1 MTKPHLTPDPHL
13 LSATAARAAMDK
25 GRLDSETLVRACLA
39 RIDARQGTVHAWEAV
54 ERLESV
60 NRAQALDK
68 LSRQSPLHGIPVGV
82 KDLIDTA
89 ALPTTYGSAIY
100 RGHRPKKD
108 AACVKAL
115 VAGGGIVLGKT
126 VSTEFAYFSPGPTVN
141 PHAAGHT
148 PGGSSSGS
156 AAAVADGQVTIAIG
170 TQTAGSV
177 IRPAAYCGVVG
188 FKGTSSWTSMEGIKP
203 FSPMLDTLG
212 FFVRA
217 VADLDL
223 IRRALGSKPIPG
235 LAEAASGP
243 APKIAFCRTPH
254 WRAADEDTK
263 RMFERVVVKLT
274 KAGARVSQYDMPPEF
289 DGLNDAQVAI
299 MAKEATRTLAFEREQ
314 HADALSAPLKELLA
328 RGDGVGVREETA
340 AKALATKCRNLLAQ
354 GFRDFDLILT
364 PAAPGA
370 APKGLDATG
379 DPVFNRA
386 WTLLGNPC
394 LALPAGKAENG
405 LPLAI
410 QLVGRTSEDAETIRA
425 AAWVEAALGG

>member
-13 LSATAARAAMDK
+13 LSATAARAAMDAGK
-25 GRLDSETLVRACLA
+25 LDSETLVRACLA
-39 RIDARQGTVHAWEAV
+39 RIDARQGVVHAWEAV
-54 ERLESV
+54 ERLDSI

-68 LSRQSPLHGIPVGV
+68 LSRQSPLHGIPIGV

-89 ALPTTYGSAIY
+89 ALPTTYGSPIY

-108 AACVKAL
+108 AACLKNL
-115 VAGGGIVLGKT
+115 VAAGGIVLGKT

-141 PHAAGHT
+141 PLMPGHT

-156 AAAVADGQVTIAIG
+156 AAAVADGQVTLAIG

-188 FKGTSSWTSMEGIKP
+188 YKGSSGWTSMEGIKP
-203 FSPMLDTLG
+203 FSPTLDTLG
-212 FFVRA
+212 FFARA

-223 IRRALGSKPIPG
+223 IRRAFGAKPIPG
-235 LAEAASGP
+235 FAEAAAGP

-254 WRAADEDTK
+254 WREADEDTK
-263 RMFERVVVKLT
+263 RLFERVVVKLS
-274 KAGARVSQYDMPPEF
+274 KAGARISQYDMPAEF
-289 DGLNDAQVAI
+289 DGLNDAQIAI
-299 MAKEATRTLAFEREQ
+299 MAKEATRALALEREK
-314 HADALSAPLKELLA
+314 HADALSAKLKELLI

-354 GFRDFDLILT
+354 AFRDFDLLLT
-364 PAAPGA
+364 PAATGA

-379 DPVFNRA
+379 DPVFNRS
-386 WTLLGNPC
+386 WTLLGVPC

-405 LPLAI
+405 LPLAV
-410 QLVGRTSEDAETIRA
+410 QLIGRTNEDAETIRA
-425 AAWVEAALGG
+425 AAWVEAALKA

>member
-1 MTKPHLTPDPHL
+1 MTKPHLTPDPHR

-54 ERLESV
+54 ERLDSV
-60 NRAQALDK
+60 SRAQALDK
-68 LSRQSPLHGIPVGV
+68 LSRQSPLHGIPIGV

-115 VAGGGIVLGKT
+115 AAAGGIVLGKT
-126 VSTEFAYFSPGPTVN
+126 VSTEFAYFTPGPTAN
-141 PHAAGHT
+141 PHAPAHT

-156 AAAVADGQVTIAIG
+156 AAAVADGQVTLAIG

-177 IRPAAYCGVVG
+177 IRPAAFCGVAG
-188 FKGTSSWTSMEGIKP
+188 YKGSSGWAPMEGIKP
-203 FSPMLDTLG
+203 FSPSLDTLG
-212 FFVRA
+212 FFARA
-217 VADLDL
+217 VADFDL
-223 IRRALGSKPIPG
+223 IRRAFGAKPIPG
-235 LAEAASGP
+235 LAGAATGP

-254 WRAADEDTK
+254 WRVADEDTK
-263 RMFERVVVKLT
+263 RMFERVVVKLS
-274 KAGARVSQYDMPPEF
+274 KAGARVTQYDMPTEF
-289 DGLNDAQVAI
+289 AGLNEAQIAI
-299 MAKEATRTLAFEREQ
+299 MAKEATRSLAVEREK
-314 HADALSAPLKELLA
+314 HADALSAKLKELLD
-328 RGDGVGVREETA
+328 RGDKVGAREETA

-370 APKGLDATG
+370 APEGLESTG

-394 LALPAGKAENG
+394 LALPAGRAENG

-410 QLVGRTSEDAETIRA
+410 QLVGRRGEDAEAIRA
-425 AAWVEAALGG
+425 AAWIEAALAA

>member
-13 LSATAARAAMDK
+13 LSATAVRAAMDAGK
-25 GRLDSETLVRACLA
+25 LDSETLVRACLA
-39 RIDARQGTVHAWEAV
+39 RLDSRQGAVQAWEAV
-54 ERLESV
+54 ERIGAV

-68 LSRQSPLHGIPVGV
+68 LLRQSPLHGIPIGV

-89 ALPTTYGSAIY
+89 SLPTTYGSAIY

-108 AACVKAL
+108 AACVKTL
-115 VAGGGIVLGKT
+115 VSAGAIVLGKT

-141 PHAAGHT
+141 PHLPGHT

-188 FKGTSSWTSMEGIKP
+188 YKGSSSWASLEGIKP
-203 FSPMLDTLG
+203 FAPSLDTLG

-223 IRRALGSKPIPG
+223 VRRAFGAKPIAG
-235 LAEAASGP
+235 LADIAATA
-243 APKIAFCRTPH
+243 APRIAFCRTPF
-254 WRAADEDTK
+254 WSQADEDTK
-263 RMFERVVVKLT
+263 RLFERVVVKLS
-274 KAGARVSQYDMPPEF
+274 KAGVRVSQYDTPAEF
-289 DGLNDAQVAI
+289 DGLNDAQMAI
-299 MAKEATRTLAFEREQ
+299 MAKEATRSLAVEREK
-314 HADALSAPLKELLA
+314 HADALSAKLKELLD
-328 RGDGVGVREETA
+328 RGDKVGVREETA

-354 GFRDFDLILT
+354 AFRDFDLILT
-364 PAAPGA
+364 PAAAGG

-379 DPVFNRA
+379 DPVFNRS

-394 LALPAGKAENG
+394 LALPVGKAGNG

-410 QLVGRTSEDAETIRA
+410 QLVGRTGEDAETIRA
-425 AAWVEAALGG
+425 AAWVEAALKA

>member
-13 LSATAARAAMDK
+13 LSATAARAAMDAGK
-25 GRLDSETLVRACLA
+25 LDSETLVRACLA
-39 RIDARQGTVHAWEAV
+39 RIDARQGAVHAWEAI
-54 ERLESV
+54 ERLDSI

-68 LSRQSPLHGIPVGV
+68 LSRQSPLHGIPIGV

-89 ALPTTYGSAIY
+89 SLPTTYGSSIY
-100 RGHRPKKD
+100 RGHKPKKD
-108 AACVKAL
+108 AVCVKSL
-115 VAGGGIVLGKT
+115 VAAGAIVLGKT

-141 PHAAGHT
+141 PHLPGHT

-156 AAAVADGQVTIAIG
+156 AAAVADGQVTLAIG

-188 FKGTSSWTSMEGIKP
+188 YKGSSGWTTLEGIKP
-203 FSPMLDTLG
+203 FSPTLDTLG
-212 FFVRA
+212 FFARA

-223 IRRALGSKPIPG
+223 IRRAFGSKPIPG
-235 LAEAASGP
+235 LADAASGP
-243 APKIAFCRTPH
+243 APKIAFCRTPF
-254 WRAADEDTK
+254 WREADEDTK
-263 RMFERVVVKLT
+263 RLFERVVVKLSKT
-274 KAGARVSQYDMPPEF
+274 GARVTQYDMPAEF
-289 DGLNDAQVAI
+289 DGLNEAQIAI
-299 MAKEATRTLAFEREQ
+299 MAKEATRSLAVEREK
-314 HADALSAPLKELLA
+314 HADALSAKLKELLD
-328 RGDGVGVREETA
+328 RGDKIGVREETA
-340 AKALATKCRNLLAQ
+340 AKALATKCRNMLAQ

-364 PAAPGA
+364 PAATGA

-379 DPVFNRA
+379 DPVFNRS
-386 WTLLGNPC
+386 WTLLGGPC

-425 AAWVEAALGG
+425 AAWVEAALRG